1 MTTNRLTRLPRVMVL
16 HLKRYDYEQGERSRK
31 ISRPVSLPAKLN
43 LTKHIAKD
51 VQLPEPVMERL
62 VESM

>member
-1 MTTNRLTRLPRVMVL
+1 MTTNRLVRLPRVLVL

-43 LTKHIAKD
+43 LTKYVAD
-51 VQLPEPVMERL
+51 SVELPDSQVVER
-62 VESM
+62 